1 MIGFVQNLN
10 VTGSMAE
17 HEMTCFYAEKDFANL
32 YEEQVSGIPVKTAD
46 VVFDDV
52 ELHFVQTDSDVKTK
66 DNIED
71 KTNLTQKRER
81 FPGKKNAFLEFE
93 PSKESDVYIEQVNS
107 MNYSWKANE
116 CMLTKDHEKY
126 DAEKCSP
133 ETEHHH
139 DSPAISLA

>member
-1 MIGFVQNLN
+1 
-10 VTGSMAE
+10 MAE

-71 KTNLTQKRER
+71 KTNLT
-81 FPGKKNAFLEFE
+81 
-93 PSKESDVYIEQVNS
+93 
-107 MNYSWKANE
+107 
-116 CMLTKDHEKY
+116 
-126 DAEKCSP
+126 
-133 ETEHHH
+133 
-139 DSPAISLA
+139 